1 MPVPLQRDAGTTS
14 ERLAVWFAAR
24 LPDATDVAVSGL
36 DVPTGS
42 GFTNETLTIRPTW
55 RDAQGAARTHV
66 AILRVAP
73 TRHQVHPDSRFA
85 AQVRLQRILAAD
97 TDLPVPP
104 VLWHEEDPAV
114 LGAPFMIME
123 RVDGRVPADVPS
135 YHRSGWIADLAP
147 TERRALWSAGL
158 GVLARL
164 HALDPAALGL
174 DFLTAGDSRPYL
186 LRQLDHYES
195 HFAFYAPHEPPA
207 ARRALA
213 WLRAHRP
220 PESGPAR
227 LLWGDARLGNL
238 IFQGLSPVAVLDWD
252 MAETGPAESD
262 LAWFLH
268 LDRHLSEG
276 IGVPRLTGL
285 PGRAETVRHYE
296 RLTGTRLRHLEY
308 YEVFAAFRFCLIT
321 ARVTALLSTHG
332 RIPPG
337 PEIPLHRNA
346 TRLLETVLAERS
358 PTPSTTSS
366 DR

>member
-174 DFLTAGDSRPYL
+174 DFLTAGTHGRTCSDNSTTTRATSLSTLPTSRP
-186 LRQLDHYES
+186 
-195 HFAFYAPHEPPA
+195 PPA
-207 ARRALA
+207 APWPGCAPTGRRV
-213 WLRAHRP
+213 
-220 PESGPAR
+220 GPAR

-276 IGVPRLTGL
+276 IGVPGSRDCPAARRRSATTSGS
-285 PGRAETVRHYE
+285 PVRGC
-296 RLTGTRLRHLEY
+296 GTW
-308 YEVFAAFRFCLIT
+308 
-321 ARVTALLSTHG
+321 
-332 RIPPG
+332 
-337 PEIPLHRNA
+337 
-346 TRLLETVLAERS
+346 
-358 PTPSTTSS
+358 STTKCSRRS
-366 DR
+366 GSA